1 MDGEWPVSY
10 HGTDEMAAL
19 NIAAQGFDLNK
30 GRRFKFGRGIYST
43 PDPRIAEQYATIYK
57 FEGKNYKVL
66 LQNRVNMAETEFIS
80 DMNYFVTKNEEN
92 IRPYGLLFKEMS
104 LRCNIL

>member
-1 MDGEWPVSY
+1 MDDEWPVSY

-43 PDPRIAEQYATIYK
+43 PDPRIAEQYATINK
-57 FEGKNYKVL
+57 FKGKKYKVL
-66 LQNRVNMAETEFIS
+66 IQNRVNMAETEFIS
-80 DMNYFVTKNEEN
+80 DMNYFVTKNEDN
-92 IRPYGLLFKEMS
+92 IRPYGLLFKE
-104 LRCNIL
+104 I